1 MVLYLHQKLSHET
14 SPINE
19 MIKKHFQFHMKF
31 SGSNPIYWDGLR
43 QVLLQLTM
51 LINFDIA
58 PHQQNMLNV
67 TCSSL
72 LTTGYPW
79 LVNSY

>member
-1 MVLYLHQKLSHET
+1 MVLNFHQKLSHET
-14 SPINE
+14 SPINK
-19 MIKKHFQFHMKF
+19 MIKKHFQFQMKF
-31 SGSNPIYWDGLR
+31 SGSNLIYWDGLR
-43 QVLLQLTM
+43 QVLLKLTIF
-51 LINFDIA
+51 INFDFA
-58 PHQQNMLNV
+58 PYQQKMPNV